1 VPALRP
7 DLAALLRCPRCKG
20 PLRLAAEQASCVCG
34 LRFPVE
40 TGVPVLIDEERSVF
54 THLGILAERRMPSS
68 RPAPSWKRGL
78 AALIPSLGASPR
90 TPANFVRLQR
100 LLREDAA
107 SAGRATSR
115 VLVVGG
121 GVLGEGLDA
130 LVSDP
135 TITLVESDVFL
146 GPRNGLVC
154 DGHDLPFED
163 GVFDGAVIQAV
174 LEHVVDPARCVA
186 ELHRVLRPG
195 ALVYAETPF
204 MQQVHLGRYDF
215 TRFTHLG
222 HRRLFRHFEEVASG
236 ACGGPGMAL
245 AWAWQYWLLS
255 PWRRAWP
262 RALARA
268 LAAFTAF
275 PLKWLDWFL
284 LDTPGTLDA
293 ASGVYFLGRRSE
305 RTLPDRELIAGYR
318 GAG

>member
-1 VPALRP
+1 MP
-7 DLAALLRCPRCKG
+7 LL
-20 PLRLAAEQASCVCG
+20 L
-34 LRFPVE
+34 
-40 TGVPVLIDEERSVF
+40 DEERSVF
-54 THLGILAERRMPSS
+54 THQGILAERHMPSS
-68 RPAPSWKRGL
+68 RPAPAWKRGL
-78 AALIPSLGASPR
+78 AALVPTLGSSPK
-90 TPANFVRLQR
+90 TAGNVARLRQ
-100 LLREDAA
+100 LLRDDAA
-107 SAGRATSR
+107 SAGRGIAR

-121 GVLGEGLDA
+121 GVLGEGLDVLA
-130 LVSDP
+130 ADP
-135 TITLVESDVFL
+135 SIALVESDVFL

-163 GVFDGAVIQAV
+163 GAFDGVVIQAV

-186 ELHRVLRPG
+186 EVHRVLKPG
-195 ALVYAETPF
+195 GLVFAETPF

-222 HRRLFRHFEEVASG
+222 HRRLFRQFDELASG

-255 PWRRAWP
+255 PWTGMWP
-262 RALARA
+262 RAFARA

-275 PLKWLDWFL
+275 PLKWFDRLL
-284 LDTPGTLDA
+284 LDTPGALDA